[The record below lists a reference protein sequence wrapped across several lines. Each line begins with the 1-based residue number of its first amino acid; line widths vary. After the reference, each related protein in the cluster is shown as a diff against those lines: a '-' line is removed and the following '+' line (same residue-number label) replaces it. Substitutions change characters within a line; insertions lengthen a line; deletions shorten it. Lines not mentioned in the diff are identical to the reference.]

1 MTAIICPAIVF
12 VVMGAAWWYDR
23 RLLLAEMREIRR
35 IAQGLLDEIKA
46 MREKYDDTSEIA
58 DKILKPKQGAEC

>member
-1 MTAIICPAIVF
+1 MLGAAIVF

-35 IAQGLLDEIKA
+35 IAQRVLDEMKVL
-46 MREKYDDTSEIA
+46 REKYGDTSEIA
-58 DKILKPKQGAEC
+58 DKILNITKRAE